1 MALIESVGGKTMQ
14 WGKLH
19 LIGDQV
25 QDNFKT
31 LVTREIRKRRRNERQ
46 LAEHRT
52 VKHQIRARKSCVAD
66 ARSYR
71 IARRLPV
78 FGVAQFHPKT
88 LIPVDGFSKLHS
100 AWLQKFRD
108 HEFKDWLT
116 RKWAAGHNLL
126 RSLQR
131 SRVSEP
137 GDLRR

>member
-1 MALIESVGGKTMQ
+1 MQ

-19 LIGDQV
+19 LICSDQV

-31 LVTREIRKRRRNERQ
+31 LVTREIRKRRGDERQ

-52 VKHQIRARKSCVAD
+52 LKHQIQARKSCVAD
-66 ARSYR
+66 ARTYR

-78 FGVAQFHPKT
+78 FAVAQFLPKT
-88 LIPVDGFSKLHS
+88 LIRVDGFSKLHS

-108 HEFKDWLT
+108 HEFKDWLI

-137 GDLRR
+137 GNLGR

>member
-1 MALIESVGGKTMQ
+1 V
-14 WGKLH
+14 LH
-19 LIGDQV
+19 
-25 QDNFKT
+25 
-31 LVTREIRKRRRNERQ
+31 RRRQHRSDVATIISPHWIKGF
-46 LAEHRT
+46 LYLPPLCPCHTKEHPDT
-52 VKHQIRARKSCVAD
+52 LKHQIQARKSCVAD
-66 ARSYR
+66 ARNYR

-78 FGVAQFHPKT
+78 FAVAQFLPKT

-116 RKWAAGHNLL
+116 RKWTAGHNLL

-137 GDLRR
+137 GNLRR